1 MTQEYGGKMR
11 QEYRAGQIKPIMQPY
26 GREEMIFQ
34 LNSEGKLNMIIFT
47 NEFVED
53 EELIKKQKRYTTW
66 GSALNEEWDFEEAN
80 EKDLLRAF
88 EILAMKDSEE
98 FKSLYFALKVRD
110 SKTFPIIKE
119 ALENIRSKFNFY

>member
-11 QEYRAGQIKPIMQPY
+11 QEYRAGQIKPILQPY

-34 LNSEGKLNMIIFT
+34 LNSKGKLNMIIFT

-53 EELIKKQKRYTTW
+53 EELSKKQKRYTTW

-119 ALENIRSKFNFY
+119 ALENIRAKFNFY